1 MKAAGSILVALLV
14 QTLWAHAEL
23 VWENPAQEFQRRP
36 EEKELAVSFTF
47 KNSGKQPVTIAKVT
61 SSCGCTTAELPKKT
75 YQPGECGSLTAKFT
89 FGGRRGAQA
98 KSIAVT
104 TDDQKTVQLSF
115 NCLILDDPVALIPPL
130 VNWRVGESA
139 AAKQVDISVAQN
151 PRINVT
157 AVASSNPR
165 VFATLSTIKPGEKYS
180 VSVTPTDTAREE
192 FAQVFVQTD
201 FPPEGPKAYTIF
213 VRVK

>member
-1 MKAAGSILVALLV
+1 MIRLLPLFFIGV
-14 QTLWAHAEL
+14 SLAYGEL

-36 EEKELAVSFTF
+36 EDKELAVNFAF
-47 KNSGKQPVTIAKVT
+47 KNAGTQPVTITKIN

-75 YQPGECGSLTAKFT
+75 CQPGEGGNLTAKFT
-89 FGGRRGAQA
+89 FGGRRGAQS

-115 NCLILDDPVALIPPL
+115 QCLILDDPVALMPPL
-130 VNWRVGESA
+130 VGWRVGEA
-139 AAKQVDISVAQN
+139 AEAKPVDVTIAPN
-151 PRINVT
+151 PRVNIT
-157 AVASSNPR
+157 AVASTNPR
-165 VFATLSTIKPGEKYS
+165 IAASLSTVRPGEKYS
-180 VSVTPTDTAREE
+180 VSIKPADTTREE
-192 FAQVFVQTD
+192 FGQVFVQTD